1 MRQSAHPILCINSG
15 SSSVKFALYQCHET
29 EETLVVQGTVKGIGS
44 PDGRLRMAGAT
55 GDALVGFRG
64 LMRRSDLRPSTQL

>member
-29 EETLVVQGTVKGIGS
+29 EETLVVKGTVKGIGS